1 MKSFKISFFILAAL
15 GITLGVAMF
24 VNAPEKNV
32 QAVSYD
38 GIHKKNATNCLECAT
53 PSSRAALIKNS
64 IINSEEENPSKD

>member
-64 IINSEEENPSKD
+64 ITSSEEENPSKD

>member
-15 GITLGVAMF
+15 GITLGFAMF

-64 IINSEEENPSKD
+64 ITNSEEENPSKD

>member
-64 IINSEEENPSKD
+64 ITNSEE